1 MLSYFADLQRY
12 LNCEGPASWTGQLS
26 TQITAGFNPRR
37 HGDLDGWQ
45 RALMELP
52 RATPS
57 DVDLCDGVTIGRRR
71 DIDDQMHRQILH
83 ALRALIPWRKGPFDV
98 FGIAI
103 DSEWRSDWKWR
114 RLLPHIQPLAGRRVL
129 DVGCGNGYHCLRA
142 FGARASRV
150 IGIDPSPHFVIQF
163 LVLKSYLGNIAVD
176 VLPIGLETLPA
187 DLHLFDT
194 TFSMGVLYHRRC
206 PRTHLQAL
214 RKTLVTGGELV
225 LETLIIDGE
234 DGACLIPN
242 GRYAKMPN
250 VWSIPS
256 PATLTRWVTDC
267 GFSDVRCAD
276 INTTSTE
283 EQRTTRWM
291 PRQSL
296 RDFLN
301 PGDPGKTL
309 EGHPAPKRA
318 LFLATAI

>member
-1 MLSYFADLQRY
+1 MLSYFADLQRH
-12 LNCEGPASWTGQLS
+12 LDREGPARWAGQLPA
-26 TQITAGFNPRR
+26 QISAGFDPRR
-37 HGDLDGWQ
+37 HGHLDGWR
-45 RALMELP
+45 RALLALP
-52 RATPS
+52 PATPS
-57 DVDLCDGVTIGRRR
+57 DLDLRGGVAIGRRR
-71 DIDDQMHRQILH
+71 DIGEPAHRRMLD
-83 ALRALIPWRKGPFDV
+83 ALRALIPWRKGPFDL
-98 FGIAI
+98 FGIEI

-163 LVLKSYLGNIAVD
+163 LVFKGYLGAIPVD
-176 VLPIGLETLPA
+176 VLPMGLESLPA

-225 LETLIIDGE
+225 LETLVIDGE

-256 PATLTRWVTDC
+256 PATLTRWVADC
-267 GFSDVRCAD
+267 GFSAVRCVD
-276 INTTSTE
+276 INVTSTA
-283 EQRTTRWM
+283 EQRTTPWM

-296 RDFLN
+296 RDFLD

-318 LFLATAI
+318 LFLATAV